1 VPHLREGF
9 LRLEAGQWRRAMDV
23 QTLAEPESNLVARLG
38 TMLDTDGHL
47 KAEALTTVSGWPERK
62 ALLQA
67 GGSPSKRTQEQQ
79 WITALEKALSGG

>member
-1 VPHLREGF
+1 MAL
-9 LRLEAGQWRRAMDV
+9 
-23 QTLAEPESNLVARLG
+23 QTLADPESIPVARLG
-38 TMLDTDGHL
+38 ARLGTDKRL

-67 GGSPSKRTQEQQ
+67 GGSPSKRTHEQQ